1 MKRKINAYAVC
12 FNPKNLHVVSSDFCF
27 DICDI
32 CGKWYK
38 SELDMDYHKKKHE
51 ASLNQLTFHGQ
62 RHTMFVTF
70 VLKLFKRK
78 ECECSTRKYTI
89 KTK

>member
-27 DICDI
+27 DTDFPCDICDICDI

-38 SELDMDYHKKKHE
+38 SALDLDYHKKKYE
-51 ASLNQLTFHGQ
+51 ASLKSADIPWSKTYHVCDF
-62 RHTMFVTF
+62 
-70 VLKLFKRK
+70 
-78 ECECSTRKYTI
+78 CI
-89 KTK
+89 KTF

>member
-38 SELDMDYHKKKHE
+38 SELDLDYNKKKHE
-51 ASLNQLTFHGQ
+51 ASLKSADIPWSKTYHVCDF
-62 RHTMFVTF
+62 
-70 VLKLFKRK
+70 
-78 ECECSTRKYTI
+78 CI
-89 KTK
+89 KTF

>member
-38 SELDMDYHKKKHE
+38 SELDLDYHKKKYE
-51 ASLNQLTFHGQ
+51 AI
-62 RHTMFVTF
+62 
-70 VLKLFKRK
+70 LKSADIPWSKTYHVCDF
-78 ECECSTRKYTI
+78 CI
-89 KTK
+89 KTF